1 MLMGV
6 RFQDSTG
13 GWGYA
18 DAVWY
23 NVLKMVEDFI
33 GEVYGVERF
42 FETPIESKLERI
54 GLLKE
59 SHHLVHEKWEQDPSI
74 KEVRPQTSV
83 FDLIDNLEQF
93 PLEQCERQLLP
104 LIEAAFVWNLVK
116 EAGEAT
122 AKFRQDLATAI
133 SRGDIGSFYGYL
145 FEAYVSGLYVYSGW
159 VPVRP
164 SDAAPKSDE
173 GRLDWVFKKGER
185 MIGIECKDKRTSLA
199 GGDNPTWVG
208 VADVVKDARPKF
220 QPWAGKLDRSLV
232 FVNLTRPD
240 YLRPTVSELGA
251 ITWESPTI
259 GRFEDSFGLSPELDG
274 VVLYWREKTP
284 AQVASAYAGEVT
296 YRPMFAVAGTL
307 DKRLDLP
314 MVWPLVELSS
324 KRHLRIRKDMENP
337 PYVSAVG
344 PAVRILDEINER
356 IVSLTGLFGWTP
368 DEPWLWMESGDA
380 FVELADHMFSA
391 YGNKA
396 ESYSAFREA
405 GYRYE
410 IAARISPE
418 PGIYQKWGA
427 SLEKL
432 AQVLAKNKEWD
443 TARDA
448 LKESATKYYLATKG
462 ASRPEAYYGWA
473 RVLRNLGHLAKRE
486 GNTPAALALY
496 EEACH
501 RFREACREG
510 FDERHNAYHEW
521 GNTLRQEALLLEKTN
536 RPRKVVS
543 ALEEACFRYSQ
554 SVDLRKHWRV
564 YLDWGMALNSLARI
578 VYGRGTASRCWP
590 ILLEA
595 CSKYD
600 KAAEIAPSESVIY
613 ENWREALAGLAVVLY
628 ARGDRRSDWLVLIE
642 ELKRLIRR
650 ERWLPQRP
658 T

>member
-6 RFQDSTG
+6 RFRDSTG
-13 GWGYA
+13 GYGYS

-23 NVLKMVEDFI
+23 NVLKIVEDFV

-42 FETPIESKLERI
+42 FETAIDTSSAKPV
-54 GLLKE
+54 LLKE
-59 SHHLVHEKWEQDPSI
+59 AHRLVHEKWKLDQSI
-74 KEVRPQTSV
+74 MEERPQTSI
-83 FDLIDNLEQF
+83 FDWIDNLEQF
-93 PLEQCERQLLP
+93 SVEECERQLLP
-104 LIEAAFVWNLVK
+104 LVEAAFVWNQVK
-116 EAGEAT
+116 KAGGAT
-122 AKFRQDLATAI
+122 TKFRQEVATSI
-133 SRGDIGSFYGYL
+133 SRGDTGSFYGYL
-145 FEAYVSGLYVYSGW
+145 FEAYVAGIYVYDRW

-164 SDAAPKSDE
+164 SDAAPKSEE

-185 MIGIECKDKRTSLA
+185 MIGIECKDKRMSLA

-208 VADVVKDARPKF
+208 VADVVRDARSKF
-220 QPWAGKLDRSLV
+220 PSWAGKLDRRLV

-240 YLRPTVSELGA
+240 YVRPTIQELGV
-251 ITWESPTI
+251 IRWEGKTV
-259 GRFEDSFGLSPELDG
+259 GRFEHSFDLASDMDG
-274 VVLYWREKTP
+274 VVLYWREKSP
-284 AQVASAYAGEVT
+284 NRPGRVFGNGFT
-296 YRPMFAVAGTL
+296 YTPMFALAGTV
-307 DKRLDLP
+307 DERLDLP
-314 MVWPLVELSS
+314 VVWPVVRLSLG
-324 KRHLRIRKDMENP
+324 RHLTIRMDMENP

-344 PAVRILDEINER
+344 PVESAHDYYNER
-356 IVSLTGLFGWTP
+356 IVSLNNLVGQIP
-368 DEPWLWMESGDA
+368 DDEWIWVDSADSFAEW
-380 FVELADHMFSA
+380 ADHLLACGEYVASR
-391 YGNKA
+391 
-396 ESYSAFREA
+396 SAFREA

-410 IAARISPE
+410 IAAMIGPQ
-418 PGIYQKWGA
+418 PTIHQKWGT
-427 SLEKL
+427 SLERL
-432 AQVLAKNKEWD
+432 AHVLAKNKEWD
-443 TARDA
+443 TAKDT
-448 LKESATKYYLATKG
+448 LKESATKYNLATKG

-496 EEACH
+496 EDACH

-510 FDERHNAYHEW
+510 FNERHDAYHEW